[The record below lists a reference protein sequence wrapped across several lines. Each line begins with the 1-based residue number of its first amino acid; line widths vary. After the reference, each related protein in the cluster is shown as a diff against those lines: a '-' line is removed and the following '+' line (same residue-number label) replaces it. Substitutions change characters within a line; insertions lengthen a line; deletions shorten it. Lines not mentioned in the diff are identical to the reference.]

1 MKNPLLTLLVLTGL
15 CTAPASGQ
23 HTAPYPVQQKGFQA
37 TARYQVSTNRPYS
50 AQYDFSSVDFML
62 APEYAFNNWLSV
74 RVPFTVACE
83 LYRTPTQTFDRPLL
97 IGGTVA
103 CDFLSNGVLTLGIE
117 GSIGGT
123 VTASIRKYVYY
134 DGGFFFHL
142 GRRTKFSIGLG
153 YRYYQS
159 NRTAGQSYH
168 TMYAGIGIRFN

>member
-1 MKNPLLTLLVLTGL
+1 M
-15 CTAPASGQ
+15 
-23 HTAPYPVQQKGFQA
+23 
-37 TARYQVSTNRPYS
+37 
-50 AQYDFSSVDFML
+50 
-62 APEYAFNNWLSV
+62 
-74 RVPFTVACE
+74 
-83 LYRTPTQTFDRPLL
+83 
-97 IGGTVA
+97 
-103 CDFLSNGVLTLGIE
+103 SNGVLTLGIE

>member
-62 APEYAFNNWLSV
+62 APGYAFNNWLSV

-142 GRRTKFSIGLG
+142 GR
-153 YRYYQS
+153 
-159 NRTAGQSYH
+159 
-168 TMYAGIGIRFN
+168 